1 MQQVHKGEASYMLD
15 DVTEK
20 IVRVLLENPAIPY
33 NKSQLAEAAG
43 VSRNALYRR
52 WETLEAYDLVEEAEV
67 GSKETYWTLN
77 ADAAA
82 ADALTRLLY
91 E

>member
-1 MQQVHKGEASYMLD
+1 MLD

-52 WETLEAYDLVEEAEV
+52 WGTLQRYELVEEADV
-67 GSKETYWTLN
+67 GAKGTYWTLD
-77 ADAAA
+77 ADSPA

-91 E
+91 G